1 MQNNDAV
8 IFLDKKCKYFLS
20 LILSVLNFRIY
31 SILGDQ
37 KKHESNNY
45 LKISCLSN
53 PLKFETN
60 GGKYNKTLEV
70 HKLTLGT
77 EQYSKT
83 CISNRIQVYKHAA
96 RIQLLSIFFKQV
108 PWEWC
113 WRLGRRKRVFFLFH
127 RGSQSCEPIAQC
139 TIGTVQKNNMHQY
152 QLIKV

>member
-1 MQNNDAV
+1 MGYAKQWCCN
-8 IFLDKKCKYFLS
+8 FYFLS
-20 LILSVLNFRIY
+20 LIISVLNFRIY

-83 CISNRIQVYKHAA
+83 CISNRIQVYK
-96 RIQLLSIFFKQV
+96 QLNMRPGFNCYRYSSSR
-108 PWEWC
+108 C
-113 WRLGRRKRVFFLFH
+113 
-127 RGSQSCEPIAQC
+127 RGSDVEGWVEGNGSSSFSTEGLSPANLLHN
-139 TIGTVQKNNMHQY
+139 V
-152 QLIKV
+152 L